1 MKNKNYYAILMAGG
15 VGSRFWPVSTQ
26 ANPKQFQDILGS
38 GKSLIQT
45 TFGRL
50 SKIIPQENIYI
61 LTNMDYT
68 HLVKE
73 HLPQVKSEQIVP
85 EPAMRNTA
93 PSILLGALKI
103 RKKNKD
109 ALILVAPSDHWID
122 DDLDFS
128 ENVVAG
134 FNAVAEEDKLI
145 TLGINPN
152 FPNTGYGYIK
162 YNPEEATKLARV
174 EDFTEKPNFKKAEEF
189 LKSGNYLWNAGIF
202 IWSAAFIIDSFGK
215 YLPEMYRLF
224 EKGDKLWNTAEEEEF
239 LEKNYGLAD
248 NISIDYGILEK
259 SDKVFVIP
267 VNFKW
272 NDLGTWG
279 SLERELP
286 QDELNNTVV
295 NSRLLPLDSSG
306 NIVSTES
313 GKVVVLDGINDY
325 IIVET
330 AEVLLLLP
338 KSKEQSIKE
347 LREKVQERFGK
358 KLG

>member
-15 VGSRFWPVSTQ
+15 VGSRFWPASTQ
-26 ANPKQFQDILGS
+26 ANPKQFQDILGA
-38 GKSLIQT
+38 GKSLIQA
-45 TFGRL
+45 TFERL

-61 LTNMDYT
+61 LTNKDYT
-68 HLVKE
+68 QLVKE
-73 HLPQVKSEQIVP
+73 HLPQVKDEQIVP
-85 EPAMRNTA
+85 EPALRNTG

-109 ALILVAPSDHWID
+109 ALIVVAPSDHWID
-122 DDLDFS
+122 DEVDFC
-128 ENVVAG
+128 ENVEAG
-134 FNAVAEEDKLI
+134 FNAVAEDDKLI
-145 TLGINPN
+145 TLGISPN

-162 YNPEEATKLARV
+162 YNSEESTKLSRV

-189 LKSGNYLWNAGIF
+189 LKSGKYLWNAGIF
-202 IWSAAFIIDSFGK
+202 IWSASFIIDSFK
-215 YLPEMYRLF
+215 KHLPEMYRLF
-224 EKGDKLWNTAEEEEF
+224 EKGSEFWNTAEEEEF
-239 LEKNYGLAD
+239 LRKNYGLAD

-267 VNFKW
+267 VDFKW

-286 QDELNNTVV
+286 QDDFKNTVV

-306 NIVSTES
+306 NIISTES

-338 KSKEQSIKE
+338 KDKEQSIKE
-347 LREKVQERFGK
+347 LREKVQERFGNN
-358 KLG
+358 LA

>member
-15 VGSRFWPVSTQ
+15 VGSRFWPASTQ

-61 LTNMDYT
+61 LTNKDYT
-68 HLVKE
+68 NLVKE
-73 HLPQVKSEQIVP
+73 HLPQVKEEQIVP

-122 DDLDFS
+122 DDFDFS
-128 ENVVAG
+128 ENVKAG
-134 FNAVAEEDKLI
+134 FNAVAEDDKLI
-145 TLGINPN
+145 TLGISPH

-162 YNPEEATKLARV
+162 YNPEEATKLSRV

-202 IWSAAFIIDSFGK
+202 IWSAAFIIDSFVK

-224 EKGDKLWNTAEEEEF
+224 EKGDRLWNTGKEGEF

-267 VNFKW
+267 VDFKW

-286 QDELNNTVV
+286 QDELKNTVV

-306 NIVSTES
+306 NIVSTQS

-338 KSKEQSIKE
+338 KDKEQSIKE
-347 LREKVQERFGK
+347 LREKVKERYGNN
-358 KLG
+358 LG

>member
-1 MKNKNYYAILMAGG
+1 MRNKNYYAILMAGG
-15 VGSRFWPVSTQ
+15 VGSRFWPASTQ

-61 LTNMDYT
+61 LTNKDYT

-73 HLPQVKSEQIVP
+73 QLPQVKNEQIVP

-103 RKKNKD
+103 KNKNKD

-122 DDLDFS
+122 NDLEFS
-128 ENVVAG
+128 ENVAMG
-134 FNAVAEEDKLI
+134 FKAVAEDDKLI
-145 TLGINPN
+145 TLGISPH

-162 YNPEEATKLARV
+162 YKPEENKKLFKV
-174 EDFTEKPNFKKAEEF
+174 DDFTEKPNFKKAEEF
-189 LKSGNYLWNAGIF
+189 LKSGKYLWNAGIF
-202 IWSAAFIIDSFGK
+202 IWSANYIIESFEK
-215 YLPEMYRLF
+215 YLPEMSRLF
-224 EKGDKLWNTAEEEEF
+224 EKGNELWNTPEEEEF
-239 LEKNYGLAD
+239 LERNYGRAD
-248 NISIDYGILEK
+248 NISIDYGVLER
-259 SDKVFVIP
+259 SDQVFVIP

-286 QDELNNTVV
+286 QDKFKNTVV
-295 NSRLLPLDSSG
+295 NSRLLPMDSSG
-306 NIVSTES
+306 NIVSTQS
-313 GKVVVLDGINDY
+313 GKVVVLDGVNDF

-330 AEVLLLLP
+330 QEVLLLLP
-338 KSKEQSIKE
+338 KNKEQTIKE
-347 LREKVQERFGK
+347 LREKVQERFGNN
-358 KLG
+358 LG